1 MIRTLE
7 GRVALVT
14 GAASGIGRASAIRL
28 AAEGAFTYITD
39 VNTDVGPALADELQS
54 LGLGATFIEHDVSAE
69 GDWNQVSDA
78 IEREFGLLDILVN
91 NAGVGDF
98 HDLEEVT
105 LAQFNRTNS
114 ICMTGVFLGLKST
127 SSLLQ
132 SSKHA
137 SVINIA
143 SIYAVRGGMG
153 SGIAYHASK
162 GAVRAM
168 TLNAAVHW
176 AQHGIRVNAI
186 HPGFIRTELLRP
198 ALGTELEAQ
207 ILEQVPLGR
216 LGRAH
221 EVAGVVAFLASDDA
235 SFITGAEIV
244 VDGGVLAR

>member
-1 MIRTLE
+1 MTRTLE

-39 VNTDVGPALADELQS
+39 VNTDVGLSLADELQS
-54 LGLGATFIEHDVSAE
+54 LGLGATFVEHDVSAE
-69 GDWNQVSDA
+69 RDWNEVSDA
-78 IEREFGLLDILVN
+78 IDREFGLLDILVN

-98 HDLEEVT
+98 LDLEEAT

-114 ICMTGVFLGLKST
+114 IGMTGVFLGLKST
-127 SSLLQ
+127 SRLLQ
-132 SSKHA
+132 SSKNA

-143 SIYAVRGGMG
+143 SIYALRGGMG

-168 TLNAAVHW
+168 TLNTAVHW

-186 HPGFIRTELLRP
+186 HPGYIRTELLRP

-207 ILEQVPLGR
+207 LLEQVPLGR